1 MPFALTRTRSC
12 SYRRSST
19 KIRPLHPSLSAVAF
33 WGKHQN
39 LCLRSSLQT
48 RSRRPFSFSLAGSP
62 SLRAANPRPP
72 ASAEKVGTSSKFPVH
87 CLDREWR
94 GTPTRYVLKPGSSF
108 FISSC
113 PTNEDFNLC
122 TTAWARGAQE
132 LRASWCVMACWKPEN
147 KRIHMKLTEESWVWN
162 NRSWGAYHDT
172 SHIKWWDMYYLPI
185 KIPIFRFLANSILFY
200 SYRIILPYLI
210 LYIWSYLFY
219 SGCMHSTAASA
230 VPTNLC
236 NSIRNTTGFTQKH
249 TQWQRHSS
257 RMWCVSKWIPTR
269 VHTGCHLSFM
279 GKKTRLL
286 KIYSHSQ
293 LLSSLREHG
302 RLQSNRM
309 AGVQKDKRKAM
320 WVDRICYYR
329 PQSREHG
336 PASQGVQKA
345 RRPWQKPKGGAAP
358 AGWAH
363 GADGAAVLSNPV
375 HVWNKLWSCDMPV
388 TCQ

>member
-1 MPFALTRTRSC
+1 MRHGVLKTWKQTNPHEAHRRKLSVEQPKLRCLPRHFA
-12 SYRRSST
+12 
-19 KIRPLHPSLSAVAF
+19 H
-33 WGKHQN
+33 
-39 LCLRSSLQT
+39 
-48 RSRRPFSFSLAGSP
+48 
-62 SLRAANPRPP
+62 
-72 ASAEKVGTSSKFPVH
+72 KVV
-87 CLDREWR
+87 
-94 GTPTRYVLKPGSSF
+94 RYVLPSYQN
-108 FISSC
+108 
-113 PTNEDFNLC
+113 TNLPFPSQLYPI
-122 TTAWARGAQE
+122 
-132 LRASWCVMACWKPEN
+132 LLLS
-147 KRIHMKLTEESWVWN
+147 
-162 NRSWGAYHDT
+162 YHLAL
-172 SHIKWWDMYYLPI
+172 SYLI
-185 KIPIFRFLANSILFY
+185 
-200 SYRIILPYLI
+200 YLI
-210 LYIWSYLFY
+210 LSILFY

-358 AGWAH
+358 AGWAP